1 MLKVFRRKN
10 ESEKLDDAIDR
21 ILDTMNE
28 EEVGSQKYKDSII
41 YLARVDDVRQKSE
54 PSKISRD
61 TYLIVGGNLLG
72 ILIIAFAE
80 QNHVVVSKALSF
92 VLKPKNR
99 DISI

>member
-1 MLKVFRRKN
+1 MERVSDVK
-10 ESEKLDDAIDR
+10 
-21 ILDTMNE
+21 
-28 EEVGSQKYKDSII
+28 QKE
-41 YLARVDDVRQKSE
+41 L
-54 PSKISRD
+54 PSKVNRD
-61 TYLIVGGNLLG
+61 TYIIVAGNILG

>member
-1 MLKVFRRKN
+1 MLKVFRRRK
-10 ESEKLDDAIDR
+10 ESEGFDDAIDR
-21 ILDTMNE
+21 ILLTLNE
-28 EEVGSQKYKDSII
+28 NEVGDPAYTKAVVFLERIGE
-41 YLARVDDVRQKSE
+41 VRQKSE
-54 PSKISRD
+54 PSRDSRD
-61 TYLIVGGNLLG
+61 TYMIVAGNILG

>member
-1 MLKVFRRKN
+1 MLKVFRRRK
-10 ESEKLDDAIDR
+10 ESEKFDDAIDR
-21 ILDTMNE
+21 ILDTLNE
-28 EEVGSQKYKDSII
+28 NEVDSPEYAKAVVMLSRVGEE
-41 YLARVDDVRQKSE
+41 RRNSE
-54 PSKISRD
+54 PDRISRD
-61 TYLIVGGNLLG
+61 TYIIVGGNILG